1 MNGNQD
7 EDTAVCCFD
16 TKMQFS
22 CSVSTL
28 CKNTI
33 LNLWTDFSGGEGRL
47 WQVNATLEAHNTNE
61 AHNNTNS
68 LQPKNPT
75 IPTHQSPQNHKNQ
88 CTQQYH
94 WYYTNN
100 NQNPSTFHS
109 LTPLW
114 RPWAWQSVERFLSL
128 RTFVRMAC
136 PCPCD
141 QIWCHS
147 CRWEILNL
155 PFDANSCLQINNQ
168 HSLYRQWCFLQQE
181 RKCDIW
187 NYFSISILCL
197 SLSFINATASQEP
210 GYNRQTQVCL
220 H

>member
-1 MNGNQD
+1 MRTQQFVALIQKCNSHALPPLY
-7 EDTAVCCFD
+7 TR
-16 TKMQFS
+16 MQFS
-22 CSVSTL
+22 T
-28 CKNTI
+28 
-33 LNLWTDFSGGEGRL
+33 SGRIFPGERDGCDKLMRPSKL
-47 WQVNATLEAHNTNE
+47 
-61 AHNNTNS
+61 
-68 LQPKNPT
+68 T
-75 IPTHQSPQNHKNQ
+75 IPTKLTIIPTAYNPKIQQYQHTRAHKTHKIE

-100 NQNPSTFHS
+100 NQNPSTFQS

-114 RPWAWQSVERFLSL
+114 RLWTWQSVERFLSV

-168 HSLYRQWCFLQQE
+168 HRQWCFLQQE